1 MNHTVR
7 FSRLDTGE
15 IVGYS
20 ADPRATGTHAQCVEY
35 ITRIAPPLG
44 HEWEITTASGTPTSY
59 VCELPA
65 EQGAH
70 IRPRIAPEF
79 IRFSLAPAALV
90 ASVPT
95 EWALI

>member
-7 FSRLDTGE
+7 FARRDTGE

-59 VCELPA
+59 VCEP
-65 EQGAH
+65 AH

-79 IRFSLAPAALV
+79 LRFAPAALA

>member
-7 FSRLDTGE
+7 FSRRDTGE

-35 ITRIAPPLG
+35 ISRIAPPLG
-44 HEWEITTASGTPTSY
+44 HEWEITTAAGVPTSY
-59 VCELPA
+59 VCEPA
-65 EQGAH
+65 SM
-70 IRPRIAPEF
+70 RPRIAPEF